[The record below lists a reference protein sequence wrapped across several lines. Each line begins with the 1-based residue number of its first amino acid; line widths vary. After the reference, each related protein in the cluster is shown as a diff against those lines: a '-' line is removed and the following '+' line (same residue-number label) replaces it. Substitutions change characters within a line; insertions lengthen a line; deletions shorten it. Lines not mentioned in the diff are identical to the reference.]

1 MEVET
6 QTPEDRI
13 VGKYV
18 TLEDIEGFSI
28 AIPDMIRR
36 AVALETH
43 NTLKADA
50 IAQEAEQILKLLVVG
65 DVWTDALEQKILRE
79 ALAAADRLT
88 GRLSSLH

>member
-79 ALAAADRLT
+79 ALAAAGRLT